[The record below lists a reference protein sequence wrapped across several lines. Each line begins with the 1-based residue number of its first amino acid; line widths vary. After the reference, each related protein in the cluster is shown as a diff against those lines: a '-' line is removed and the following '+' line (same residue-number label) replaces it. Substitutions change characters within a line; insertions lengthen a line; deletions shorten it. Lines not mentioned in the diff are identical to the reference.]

1 MISSSHQPL
10 FDRPNNIRRSF
21 QVMKLLSDILH
32 KDIYLDCRKA
42 TDKII
47 VFVFTPLDMRREVG
61 RLSP

>member
-1 MISSSHQPL
+1 
-10 FDRPNNIRRSF
+10 
-21 QVMKLLSDILH
+21 MKLLSDILH